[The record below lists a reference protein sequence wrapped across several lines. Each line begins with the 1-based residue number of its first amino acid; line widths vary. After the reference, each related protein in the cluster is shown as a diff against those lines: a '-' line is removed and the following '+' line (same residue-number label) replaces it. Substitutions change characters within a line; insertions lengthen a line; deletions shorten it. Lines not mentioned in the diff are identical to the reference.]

1 MFNGTKSSIVAIV
14 ALGLTVALSISAP
27 AALVGHWIFDD
38 HSGTGIIGDTVPDQS
53 ANPVAGT
60 ISGNGNGSVS
70 VVVPGTQ
77 IPGAPAG
84 NKVLSL
90 VKANNGNPRMEVTD
104 PGAASKFDLTTAG
117 TIALWVYL
125 DPAFENPT
133 NSDALPLV
141 NNAEGLVW
149 KDQSSSYAFGN
160 NGDQYKMRLAEW
172 GTGVGQNNGPT
183 LAGDVYGTWYHA
195 AWTWDGATSRLYVDG
210 AEVLTRAFAGPLNTD
225 NNPITIGGRSQTSY
239 SITGMVDDV
248 RIYNTALS
256 QSEIEALM
264 EFDNGSPVPEP
275 STFVLAGLGL
285 AGLGLVIWRKR
296 RAHG

>member
-1 MFNGTKSSIVAIV
+1 MITTTKCSCIAVLAISL
-14 ALGLTVALSISAP
+14 AATFASTAP

-60 ISGNGNGSVS
+60 LAGNGNGSVA
-70 VVVPGTQ
+70 VITPGVQ

-90 VKANNGNPRMEVTD
+90 VKSNSGNPRMEVTD
-104 PGAASKFDLTTAG
+104 PGSGSKFDLTTSG

-125 DPAFENPT
+125 DPAFANPT

-149 KDQSSSYAFGN
+149 KDQGSSYAFGN
-160 NGDQYKMRLAEW
+160 NGNQYKMRLAEW

-183 LAGDVYGTWYHA
+183 EAGDIYGVWYHA
-195 AWTWDGATSRLYVDG
+195 AWTWDGATATLYVNG
-210 AEVLTRAFAGPLNTD
+210 ASVLTRAFAGVLPTD
-225 NNPITIGGRSQTSY
+225 NNPLTIGGRTSTSY

-248 RIYNTALS
+248 QVYDTALT
-256 QSEIEALM
+256 QSEIQALM
-264 EFDNGSPVPEP
+264 QFEAAAVPEP

-285 AGLGLVIWRKR
+285 IGLGLVAWRR
-296 RAHG
+296 RVGR